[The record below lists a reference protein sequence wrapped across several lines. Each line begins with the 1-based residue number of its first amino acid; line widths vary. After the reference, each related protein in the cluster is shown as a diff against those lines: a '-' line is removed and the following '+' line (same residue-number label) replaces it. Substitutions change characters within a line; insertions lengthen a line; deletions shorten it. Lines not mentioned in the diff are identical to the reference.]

1 MKKAKFI
8 KAGNRPP
15 RVSIIMPFVWWLV
28 LERFEAPGWAFGV
41 VFAVL
46 GITYVVELFR
56 LFSGEAVDVIEGEK

>member
-1 MKKAKFI
+1 MKKVKFI
-8 KAGNRPP
+8 KAGNLPP

-28 LERFEAPGWAFGV
+28 LERFEAPGWEFGV
-41 VFAVL
+41 VFTVL